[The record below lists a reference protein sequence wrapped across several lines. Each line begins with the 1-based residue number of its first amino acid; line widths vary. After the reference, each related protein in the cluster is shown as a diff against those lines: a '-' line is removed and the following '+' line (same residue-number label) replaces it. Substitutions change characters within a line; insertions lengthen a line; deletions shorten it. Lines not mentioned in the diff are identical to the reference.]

1 MTRFARSTGP
11 IAVAAV
17 LVLASACSKKP
28 AAKTEPEPT
37 PTPAT
42 ISAPVSGA
50 QTQAPRP
57 QPTPVPG
64 PSVLSEPLSKLSGY
78 LNPIFF
84 DLDKAD
90 VRPDAKDTLGANA
103 EFLRKYPTIKVTV
116 EGHCDE
122 RGTREYNMAL
132 GQRRAS
138 SAKEY
143 LISLGIDGSRLTIV
157 SYGKERP
164 FCTGH
169 DEACW
174 QKNRRDQFTVTAK

>member
-17 LVLASACSKKP
+17 LVLAAACSKKP
-28 AAKTEPEPT
+28 AAKTTPEPT
-37 PTPAT
+37 PVPAT
-42 ISAPVSGA
+42 PTEVSGA
-50 QTQAPRP
+50 PTPAPRP
-57 QPTPVPG
+57 QPTQVPG
-64 PSVLSEPLSKLSGY
+64 PSILSEPLSKLSGY
-78 LNPIFF
+78 LNPVFF

-143 LISLGIDGSRLTIV
+143 LISLGIDASRLTIV

-164 FCTGH
+164 FCTEH
-169 DEACW
+169 NDACW
-174 QKNRRDQFTVTAK
+174 QKNRRGQFTVTAK

>member
-1 MTRFARSTGP
+1 MTRFARSTGSL
-11 IAVAAV
+11 AVAAV
-17 LVLASACSKKP
+17 LVLAAACSKKP

-37 PTPAT
+37 PTPAAT
-42 ISAPVSGA
+42 PTPVVVA
-50 QTQAPRP
+50 TPRP
-57 QPTPVPG
+57 HPTPVPT
-64 PSVLSEPLSKLSGY
+64 PSVLSEPLATLSGY
-78 LNPIFF
+78 LNPAFF
-84 DLDKAD
+84 DLDKSD
-90 VRPDAKDTLGANA
+90 IRPDAKDVLGANA
-103 EFLRKYPTIKVTV
+103 EFLRKYPTLKVTI
-116 EGHCDE
+116 EGYCDE

-169 DEACW
+169 DESCW

>member
-17 LVLASACSKKP
+17 LVLAAACSKKP
-28 AAKTEPEPT
+28 AAQTTPEPT
-37 PTPAT
+37 PVPAAPTPDKVAF
-42 ISAPVSGA
+42 AP
-50 QTQAPRP
+50 TPRP
-57 QPTPVPG
+57 QQTPVPA
-64 PSVLSEPLSKLSGY
+64 PSILSEPLAKLSGY
-78 LNPIFF
+78 LNPVFF

-90 VRPDAKDTLGANA
+90 IRPDAKDTLGANA

-116 EGHCDE
+116 DGHCDE

-143 LISLGIDGSRLTIV
+143 LISLGIEGSRLTIV

-164 FCTGH
+164 FCTEH
-169 DEACW
+169 DDACW
-174 QKNRRDQFTVTAK
+174 QKNRRGQFTVTAK